1 MKLSGMKMKAII
13 GFFLAAIL
21 SAPAF
26 GASTPLPGTL
36 NYVEGEARIGSQEL
50 NAKSVGSSD
59 LQAGQII
66 ATEKGRVEVLLTPGV
81 FLRLDNN
88 SAAEMISPSLTN
100 TEVQLDKGRAMLEV
114 AEIHKQNDIR
124 IAQDGATTQVLK
136 NGLYAFDANTGEVQ
150 VFDGKAEVS
159 GKAKTIDLKGGRELN
174 VASDAPLK
182 AQKFDKKKDADDF
195 YNWSALRSQY
205 ESEANMDIARY
216 APGVVSPGWFWDP
229 WYSAY
234 TFVPGNGI
242 FYSPFGWGFYSP
254 AWFGYAPIYYGSPYH
269 YYRPGYYGH
278 GHYDYPH
285 TVVPRGEMGTAPA
298 VHAQGGFGG
307 FHGGVGRR

>member
-1 MKLSGMKMKAII
+1 MKLSRMKAII

-59 LQAGQII
+59 LEAGQLI

-88 SAAEMISPSLTN
+88 SEAEMISSSLTN
-100 TEVQLDKGRAMLEV
+100 TEVQLNKGRAMLEV
-114 AEIHKQNDIR
+114 AEIHKQNDIQ

-159 GKAKTIDLKGGRELN
+159 DKGKTIDLKGGRELN
-174 VASDAPLK
+174 VASDAPRK

-216 APGVVSPGWFWDP
+216 APGAVSPGWFWDP

-254 AWFGYAPIYYGSPYH
+254 GWIGYAPIYYGAPYH
-269 YYRPGYYGH
+269 YYRPGYYGRGFY
-278 GHYDYPH
+278 GHPRA
-285 TVVPRGEMGTAPA
+285 VVPRGEMRAAPA
-298 VHAQGGFGG
+298 MHAQGGFGG

>member
-1 MKLSGMKMKAII
+1 MKLSGIKTKTIV
-13 GFFLAAIL
+13 GFILAAIL

-59 LQAGQII
+59 LQAGEII

-100 TEVQLDKGRAMLEV
+100 TEVQLNKGRAMLEV
-114 AEIHKQNDIR
+114 ADIHKQNDIK

-159 GKAKTIDLKGGRELN
+159 DKAKTIDLKGGRELN

-254 AWFGYAPIYYGSPYH
+254 AWFGYAPIYYGAPYH

-278 GHYDYPH
+278 GHYDHPH
-285 TVVPRGEMGTAPA
+285 TVVPRGEMRAAPA
-298 VHAQGGFGG
+298 MHAQGGFGG

>member
-1 MKLSGMKMKAII
+1 MKLSGIKTKTIV
-13 GFFLAAIL
+13 GFILAAIL

-59 LQAGQII
+59 LQAGEII

-100 TEVQLDKGRAMLEV
+100 TEVQLNKGRAMLEV
-114 AEIHKQNDIR
+114 ADIHKQNDIK

-159 GKAKTIDLKGGRELN
+159 DKAKTIDLKGGRELN

-182 AQKFDKKKDADDF
+182 PQKFDKKKDADDF

-254 AWFGYAPIYYGSPYH
+254 AWFGYAPIYYGAPYH

-278 GHYDYPH
+278 GHYDHPH
-285 TVVPRGEMGTAPA
+285 TVVPRGEMRAAPA
-298 VHAQGGFGG
+298 MHAQGGFGG